1 MVLACG
7 PFVQQRDALKTIA
20 IRDGYFTRA
29 NEWFQGT
36 LRKQRSSAFYHRE
49 VGNTQQLPTCSHMF
63 QPFGLAA
70 LRKLPAAP

>member
-36 LRKQRSSAFYHRE
+36 LRKQRSSAFYH
-49 VGNTQQLPTCSHMF
+49 
-63 QPFGLAA
+63 
-70 LRKLPAAP
+70 